1 MNEFSELE
9 MINRMY
15 EENIDDDRHFDET
28 LINKMRRNMK
38 TSDFKK
44 GDKVKYIPTHAN
56 GDRKHKDCENGV
68 VSSTNNKFVFVKYD
82 NAMCIMT
89 TGDEPYTSQATKPE
103 DLIKF

>member
-1 MNEFSELE
+1 MNEIMELSL
-9 MINRMY
+9 INRLDQ
-15 EENIDDDRHFDET
+15 EGIDDDRFFDEV
-28 LINKMRRNMK
+28 LINKRRFNVK
-38 TSDFKK
+38 ISDFKK

-68 VSSTNNKFVFVKYD
+68 VSSTNDRFVFVKYD

-89 TGDEPYTSQATKPE
+89 TGDEPYTAQATKPE